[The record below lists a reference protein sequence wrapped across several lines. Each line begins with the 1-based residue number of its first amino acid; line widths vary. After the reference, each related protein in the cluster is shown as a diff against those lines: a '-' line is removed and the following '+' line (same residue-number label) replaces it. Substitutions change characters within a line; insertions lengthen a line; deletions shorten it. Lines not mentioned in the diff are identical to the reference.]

1 MSAKVIR
8 PLLTASVLAVFVNT
22 TAIAQ
27 SAPVTTTGSATRS
40 GRAAV
45 VTTPPTIDGR
55 IIEATW
61 AGATPFTAFTQREP
75 VEGTPVSERTEVR
88 IVTDGVALYV
98 AATLF
103 DREAALIVPGEKV
116 RDVTLT
122 NSDYFAFILDTYH
135 DRQNGFLFGT
145 TPSGIEHDAQVIR
158 EGEGGGV
165 SVTGQGRAMSGSMG
179 GVNLNWDATWTV
191 ATARDSAGWYA
202 EFRIPFSTLRYGSGA
217 TQDWGLNIMRGIR
230 RRNEEALWSPVSRQF
245 GITRLSQAGV
255 LEGIAVPVR
264 RTATVTPYVLGA
276 ATRYFPT
283 ESDYRTPGDF
293 GIDAKWG
300 ITPSLTADL
309 TINTDFAQVEVDEQR
324 TNLTRFPV
332 FFPEKRPFFLEN
344 AGTFSAGTPQAVDLF
359 FTRRIGIDSVGQPVP
374 ILGGGR
380 LTGRVAG
387 LTVGALYMITDE
399 TANTLGNA
407 FSVARVVKELSA
419 RSRVGL
425 LGVQRTTL
433 LSNGGMATGNRVLAA
448 DGRIGLGQDWT
459 TDLWVAN
466 SATPGRTGDENAFS
480 GRVAYQTRDWSN
492 SIRVIKVGDDFNPE
506 VGFMSRPAGY
516 RLEEIAAM
524 RLYRR
529 PGWTRIRQWNPHMT
543 LRRYVGS
550 DGFLQSSQAH
560 LDATEI
566 EFASGGRF
574 GPEFN
579 RYSEGLQAPFTI
591 APGVVIPAGQYAWW
605 QYGLDF
611 TTNPSAPL
619 SLSSRV
625 DVGDFYSGTRSGG
638 SLTFTARRGSSFT
651 SSLLLDYQDVNLPQ
665 GDFVRKL
672 IGVRAAYFFT
682 PRIFVQS
689 LTQYSNQAQLFNA
702 NLRFAW
708 LNTAGTGLFIVFNDG
723 EDAESFTRWTLPV
736 SRTLTVKYTRQ
747 FDLAR

>member
-1 MSAKVIR
+1 VSAQVLR
-8 PLLTASVLAVFVNT
+8 ALLAASVFAASVST
-22 TAIAQ
+22 TVLAQ
-27 SAPVTTTGSATRS
+27 SAPITTTGSSARS

-55 IIEATW
+55 IDEETW
-61 AGATPFTAFTQREP
+61 RAATPFNAFTQREP

-98 AATLF
+98 AATLL
-103 DREAALIVPGEKV
+103 DREPRLIVPGEKV

-158 EGEGGGV
+158 EGEGGGINV
-165 SVTGQGRAMSGSMG
+165 SGQGRAMSGSMG

-191 ATARDSAGWYA
+191 ATSQDSLGWYA

-217 TQDWGLNIMRGIR
+217 TQVWGLNIMRGIR

-245 GITRLSQAGV
+245 GITRLSQAGL

-276 ATRYFPT
+276 ATRHFPT
-283 ESDYRTPGDF
+283 ESDYRTPGDW

-309 TINTDFAQVEVDEQR
+309 TVNTDFAQVEVDEQR

-344 AGTFSAGTPQAVDLF
+344 AGTFAAGTPQAVDLF

-374 ILGGGR
+374 IIAGGR
-380 LTGRVAG
+380 VTGRVAG
-387 LTVGALYMITDE
+387 LTVGAIHMITDE
-399 TANTLGNA
+399 TANAPSNA
-407 FSVARVVKELSA
+407 FTVARVVKELSA
-419 RSRVGL
+419 RSRVGVIAVDRSARNAA
-425 LGVQRTTL
+425 GD
-433 LSNGGMATGNRVLAA
+433 GGNRVFAA

-459 TDLWVAN
+459 ADLWAAN
-466 SATPGRTGDENAFS
+466 SQTDGRTGDENAFS
-480 GRVAYQTRDWSN
+480 GRVAYQTRDWTN

-524 RLYRR
+524 RLYRK
-529 PGWTRIRQWNPHMT
+529 PGWTRIRQWNPHT
-543 LRRYVGS
+543 TIRRYVGT
-550 DGFLQSSQAH
+550 DGFVQSSQVH

-566 EFASGGRF
+566 EFADGGRF

-591 APGVVIPAGQYAWW
+591 APGVVLPPGQYEWW
-605 QYGLDF
+605 QYGLDWA
-611 TTNPSAPL
+611 TNPSAPY

-625 DVGDFYSGTRSGG
+625 DVGEFYSGTRNGG
-638 SLTFTARRGSSFT
+638 NVTLTARRGSSFT

-665 GDFVRKL
+665 GDFIRKL
-672 IGVRAAYFFT
+672 IGVRMAYFFT

-736 SRTLTVKYTRQ
+736 SRTLTLKYTRQ